1 MRKNFTP
8 PRAILIAGPT
18 ASGKSA
24 LAQSIAQ
31 RYGGAVV
38 NADSMQVYRDLRIL
52 TARPTLTE
60 EQAVPHRLFGHVD
73 GAENYSVGRWLED
86 FRAALE
92 ELAAQ
97 KRVAVVAGGT
107 GLYFKAAL
115 QGLSDI
121 PPVPTEVRARVRER
135 ARGRPSQEL
144 HAELA
149 KLDPETASRLRASDP
164 QRVLRALEIFET
176 TGRSLAQF
184 QGARTEPLLDS
195 DACPAFFIAPS
206 RPAIFA
212 RINARFDKMVEA
224 GALGEAQALGARR
237 LDPLLPVMRAHGV
250 PHLLNFFDGHI
261 SLDEAITRA
270 KSDTRHYAK
279 RQVTFARHQLP
290 AFFWLEGE
298 EMAAQA
304 FAAIESISP

>member
-1 MRKNFTP
+1 MPQKLAP

-24 LAQSIAQ
+24 LAQSVAL
-31 RYGGAVV
+31 RHGGEVV

-52 TARPTLTE
+52 TARPTPQE
-60 EQAVPHRLFGHVD
+60 EQTVPHWLFGHVD

-86 FRAALE
+86 FKATLD
-92 ELAAQ
+92 ELAARG
-97 KRVAVVAGGT
+97 RVAVVAGGT

-121 PPVPTEVRARVRER
+121 PAVPAEVRAKVRAG
-135 ARGRPSQEL
+135 ARGRPPQEL

-149 KLDPETASRLRASDP
+149 RVDPITASRLRPSDP
-164 QRVLRALEIFET
+164 QRILRALEIFAA
-176 TGRSLAQF
+176 TGRSLAQL
-184 QGARTEPLLDS
+184 QGARTPPLLDPV
-195 DACPAFFIAPS
+195 ACPAFFIAPS
-206 RPAIFA
+206 RPELFA
-212 RINARFDKMVEA
+212 RINARFDKMIEA
-224 GALGEAQALGARR
+224 GALDEARALGSRG

-250 PHLLNFFDGHI
+250 PHLLSFFDGRM
-261 SLDEAITRA
+261 SLDEAIERG

-290 AFFWLEGE
+290 GFLWLEGE
-298 EMAAQA
+298 DMETRTLAALEQV
-304 FAAIESISP
+304 FA

>member
-1 MRKNFTP
+1 MPQKLAP

-18 ASGKSA
+18 APGKSA
-24 LAQSIAQ
+24 LAQSVA
-31 RYGGAVV
+31 RRHGGEVV

-52 TARPTLTE
+52 TARPTPLE
-60 EQAVPHRLFGHVD
+60 EQIVPHRLFGHVD

-86 FRAALE
+86 FKATLD
-92 ELAAQ
+92 ELAARG
-97 KRVAVVAGGT
+97 RVAVVAGGT

-121 PPVPTEVRARVRER
+121 PSVPAEVRASVREG
-135 ARGRPSQEL
+135 ARGRSPQEL

-149 KLDPETASRLRASDP
+149 RVDPVTANRLRPSDP
-164 QRVLRALEIFET
+164 QRILRALEVFAA

-184 QGARTEPLLDS
+184 HGARTPPLLDS
-195 DACPAFFIAPS
+195 IACPAIFIAPS
-206 RPAIFA
+206 RPELFA
-212 RINARFDKMVEA
+212 RINARFDKMIEA
-224 GALGEAQALGARR
+224 GALDEARALGSRG

-250 PHLLNFFDGHI
+250 PHLLSFLDGRM
-261 SLDEAITRA
+261 SLDEAIERG

-290 AFFWLEGE
+290 GFLWLEGE
-298 EMAAQA
+298 DMEARALAALERV
-304 FAAIESISP
+304 FA

>member
-1 MRKNFTP
+1 
-8 PRAILIAGPT
+8 
-18 ASGKSA
+18 
-24 LAQSIAQ
+24 
-31 RYGGAVV
+31 
-38 NADSMQVYRDLRIL
+38 
-52 TARPTLTE
+52 
-60 EQAVPHRLFGHVD
+60 
-73 GAENYSVGRWLED
+73 
-86 FRAALE
+86 
-92 ELAAQ
+92 
-97 KRVAVVAGGT
+97 
-107 GLYFKAAL
+107 
-115 QGLSDI
+115 
-121 PPVPTEVRARVRER
+121 VRER

-195 DACPAFFIAPS
+195 GACPAFFIAPS
-206 RPAIFA
+206 RPAVFA
-212 RINARFDKMVEA
+212 RINARFDQMVEA
-224 GALGEAQALGARR
+224 GALGEAQALGARG

-250 PHLLNFFDGHI
+250 PHLLNFLDGHI

-298 EMAAQA
+298 EIAAQA
-304 FAAIESISP
+304 FAAVESISP

>member
-1 MRKNFTP
+1 MPQKLAP

-24 LAQSIAQ
+24 LAQSVAL
-31 RYGGAVV
+31 RHGGEVV

-52 TARPTLTE
+52 TARPTPQE
-60 EQAVPHRLFGHVD
+60 EQTVPHWLFGHVD

-86 FRAALE
+86 FKATLD
-92 ELAAQ
+92 ELAA
-97 KRVAVVAGGT
+97 RRRIAVVAGGT

-121 PPVPTEVRARVRER
+121 PAVPAEVRAKVREG
-135 ARGRPSQEL
+135 ARGRPPQEL

-149 KLDPETASRLRASDP
+149 RVDPITANRLRPSDP
-164 QRVLRALEIFET
+164 QRILRALEIFAA
-176 TGRSLAQF
+176 TGRSLAQL
-184 QGARTEPLLDS
+184 QGARTPPLLDS
-195 DACPAFFIAPS
+195 VACPAFFIAPS
-206 RPAIFA
+206 RPELFA
-212 RINARFDKMVEA
+212 RINARFDKMIEA
-224 GALGEAQALGARR
+224 GALDEARALGSRG

-250 PHLLNFFDGHI
+250 PHLLSFFDGRM
-261 SLDEAITRA
+261 SLDEAIKRG

-290 AFFWLEGE
+290 GFLWLEGE
-298 EMAAQA
+298 DMETRTLAALEQV
-304 FAAIESISP
+304 FA